1 MRCTE
6 SWKRAEPQISTLLLW
21 VIELLLAGLEQICNG
36 GWVGTRYGAHSSRKW
51 EDPEKPRSCNNRP
64 APDLH
69 TRALNQGMFSKDE
82 DEKTKAQFQI
92 HFLSP
97 LVLNFIWS

>member
-36 GWVGTRYGAHSSRKW
+36 GYEPGMGR
-51 EDPEKPRSCNNRP
+51 
-64 APDLH
+64 
-69 TRALNQGMFSKDE
+69 TRAGSGKIRKNLSHAITDMTQTCKLKLLIRGCFPKMM
-82 DEKTKAQFQI
+82 TKRSSNFKS

-97 LVLNFIWS
+97 LFLNFIWS